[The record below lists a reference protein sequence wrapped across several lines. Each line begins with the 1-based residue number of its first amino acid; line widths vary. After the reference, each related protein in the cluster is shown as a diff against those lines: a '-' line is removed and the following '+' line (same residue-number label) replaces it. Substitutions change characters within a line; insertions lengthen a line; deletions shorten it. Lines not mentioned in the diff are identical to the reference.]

1 METKVQGTEFVVW
14 MKVTGSAYTFVYITF
29 GELAAWL
36 IGWNLTLGYG
46 ISAGK

>member
-1 METKVQGTEFVVW
+1 M
-14 MKVTGSAYTFVYITF
+14 TGSAYTFVYITF

-46 ISAGK
+46 ISAGIEVEELRTLVLLWG

>member
-1 METKVQGTEFVVW
+1 

-46 ISAGK
+46 ISAGTDSGELTMAMLQY